1 MADEG
6 FKRKLTAV
14 LSADAVGYSRLMAED
29 EAATVKTIAT
39 YREIM
44 STLIKQHRG
53 RVVDSPGDNML
64 AEFSSVVDAVQCAV
78 AVQNEFE
85 TRNAELAENRRMEFR
100 IGINLGD
107 VIDEED
113 RIYGDGVNIAAR
125 LESLADPGG
134 ICVSKTAFD
143 QIETKLPLG
152 YEYLGEQSVKN
163 IPKPVKAYRVLMKPD
178 AAGKVIGEKR
188 FLGRF
193 SRKTAMAA
201 IIALLMVAG
210 GLVGWNIYLQ
220 QQKKVEPASVEK
232 MAFPLPDKPSIAVL
246 PFDNMSGDPEQDHLG
261 DGITEQII
269 TSLSKVPYIFVIAR
283 NSTFTYK
290 AKPVKVNQV
299 AEELGVQYVLEG
311 SVQRSNDKVR
321 ITAQLIDAIAG
332 HHVWAENYDRQ
343 IKDIFALQD
352 DIAMKIMAAMQVK
365 LTVKEWGRLSA
376 IKTKNLKAYEKYL
389 MAYEHLWRRTEAD
402 SQQAKILAQEAISLD
417 PEYGAA
423 YQLLARTH
431 TDDVWYYRTKSA
443 AKSLETAEQLV
454 QKSTDLSG
462 PDSDTHQ
469 ILGMV
474 YYLRRQYDKAIAE
487 CQKAVVLSPN
497 SAEANFRYGQAL
509 RYAGRFDEAIPII
522 EKAIRLNPFT
532 PMVYINNL
540 AWVYAF
546 SEQYEKA
553 ISLWDSAIKR
563 NPDYFFAYL
572 GLTLVYQLTG
582 NEAKAREA
590 ASEVMRLKPNLTV
603 SRLAKGPATKNIDRK
618 RMSEAFRKAGIPE

>member
-85 TRNAELAENRRMEFR
+85 TRNAELAKNRRMEFR

-113 RIYGDGVNIAAR
+113 RIYG
-125 LESLADPGG
+125 
-134 ICVSKTAFD
+134 
-143 QIETKLPLG
+143 
-152 YEYLGEQSVKN
+152 
-163 IPKPVKAYRVLMKPD
+163 
-178 AAGKVIGEKR
+178 KVIGEKR

-193 SRKTAMAA
+193 SRRTALAA
-201 IIALLMVAG
+201 IVILVVVAG
-210 GLVGWNIYLQ
+210 GLISWNIYLQ

-246 PFDNMSGDPEQDHLG
+246 PFDNMSGDPQQDHFS

-376 IKTKNLKAYEKYL
+376 IKTKNLKAYKKYL

-454 QKSTDLSG
+454 QKSIDLSG

-497 SAEANFRYGQAL
+497 SAEANFRYGHAL

-603 SRLAKGPATKNIDRK
+603 SRLAKGPATKGIDRK
-618 RMSEAFRKAGIPE
+618 RMLDQLRKAGIPE